1 MASPRAWEA
10 HTSSHAF
17 FPIHTKEEF
26 LHFCLVKDGRQRRQR
41 VHNNITCDGCKQ
53 KNIVGVRHKCLQ
65 CEGKGFVVPAFYG
78 VTLIFFLSRLRP
90 VRGVCE
96 SRKYTPAAR
105 CCPRFLPN

>member
-1 MASPRAWEA
+1 MASPKAWEA

-65 CEGKGFVVPAFYG
+65 CEGK
-78 VTLIFFLSRLRP
+78 
-90 VRGVCE
+90 
-96 SRKYTPAAR
+96 AAVYVF
-105 CCPRFLPN
+105 CAPR